1 MFRKTNKEARAV
13 VGNIIV
19 NLDSS
24 ASVEGIRRA
33 DKDAECAAAALLLY
47 WLTVGDG
54 HGAHADSLAECL
66 ADLVFS
72 GRRLGGGS
80 SFLIEVL
87 KRSDLEDSQRN
98 VLGASAARKCRHVMQ
113 LCSAI
118 QVEDA
123 RKTTPE
129 TWAAVMKD
137 KGCDSGWG
145 AETVKRYAELGRR
158 LVAPPLMAILETWEF
173 YDGRNTVIDKITQL
187 RVVMGACEDDEKA
200 PTGGR
205 GRCLGGLRGGGRV
218 C

>member
-1 MFRKTNKEARAV
+1 M
-13 VGNIIV
+13 

-158 LVAPPLMAILETWEF
+158 LIAPPLMAILETWEF